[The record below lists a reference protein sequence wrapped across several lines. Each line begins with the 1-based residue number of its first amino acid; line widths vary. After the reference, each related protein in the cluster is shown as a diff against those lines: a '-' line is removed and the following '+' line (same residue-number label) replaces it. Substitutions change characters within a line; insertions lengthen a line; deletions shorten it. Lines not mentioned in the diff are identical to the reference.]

1 MLDRQPDRRKLVA
14 GEPVTALRGGQVVR
28 QEAGITGRLG
38 QAIAVADRKSETQL
52 KPPRCLPQQRPCAAD
67 EAAEPGQVL
76 RGGILIRVHQKL
88 EQGGHD
94 ADAGDAKPCQV
105 APEPRGLEL
114 SAQDRPAFE
123 I

>member
-1 MLDRQPDRRKLVA
+1 PSHTVNNLLTTIIQNHHLIVLDRQPDRRKLVA

-52 KPPRCLPQQRPCAAD
+52 KPPRCLPQQRPSAAD

-76 RGGILIRVHQKL
+76 RGG
-88 EQGGHD
+88 
-94 ADAGDAKPCQV
+94 
-105 APEPRGLEL
+105 
-114 SAQDRPAFE
+114 S
-123 I
+123 